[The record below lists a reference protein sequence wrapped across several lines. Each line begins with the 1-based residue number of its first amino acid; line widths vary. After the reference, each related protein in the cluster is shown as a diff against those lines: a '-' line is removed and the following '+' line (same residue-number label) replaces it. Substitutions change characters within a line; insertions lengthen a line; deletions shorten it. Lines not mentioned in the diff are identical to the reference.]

1 MSDADRYAADL
12 NRIFTMLHNHFHS
25 AVGIAVVM
33 KFADGKVGAFADV
46 PREELTAML
55 RKWMQDERSGRKRI
69 INISDPSRMK
79 N

>member
-1 MSDADRYAADL
+1 MSDADRFAAEL

-33 KFADGKVGAFADV
+33 KFADGKVGTFADV
-46 PREELTAML
+46 PREELIAML
-55 RKWMQDERSGRKRI
+55 RKWMQEERSGKKRI
-69 INISDPSRMK
+69 TSISDSSRMK